1 MEPKST
7 STPGAST
14 PPTPPINPSPEPTMP
29 TSENAEA
36 SVTEKPAMPSESPA
50 PDPSLLS
57 ALDSTPAAP
66 QPSIM
71 PAPTPSAKSP
81 QKSFELKKL
90 FSKWYFWAMV
100 GCIIF
105 AIFGIGL
112 AAYALTEN
120 TKAEDKITQLEKE
133 LDEKNQLLVK
143 YGAQLGQIVGDSSRP
158 GYEGDKDDDKT
169 EQPSTI
175 ASSDYIYIGEWGIK
189 LKIADGLKNVSYTF
203 NNDAYPDENGNTRSA
218 SSICLSG
225 ILKDMDHTP
234 EAFRM
239 DNIRPGFGCL
249 ARMTR
254 GELMQSRQ
262 VPEDAITEEEYQ
274 YLYSSPQAAAS
285 TTEQEQAW
293 ELEIIKLIQQT
304 LSDRSTF

>member
-14 PPTPPINPSPEPTMP
+14 PPAPATQPSPEPLTSS
-29 TSENAEA
+29 SENIKTPVAEE
-36 SVTEKPAMPSESPA
+36 SVVPSENPA

-71 PAPTPSAKSP
+71 PAPASAKPS
-81 QKSFELKKL
+81 KKA
-90 FSKWYFWAMV
+90 FDFKKIFGKWYFWAMI

-105 AIFGIGL
+105 AIFGIGF
-112 AAYALTEN
+112 AAYTLTEN
-120 TKAEDKITQLEKE
+120 AKAEDRITQLEKE

-169 EQPSTI
+169 EQPSII

-203 NNDAYPDENGNTRSA
+203 NNDAYPDENGNARSA

-225 ILKDMDHTP
+225 ILKDMDYTP

-249 ARMTR
+249 ARRTR
-254 GELMQSRQ
+254 EELIQSGQ
-262 VPEDAITEEEYQ
+262 VPEDAITEDEYQ